1 MEDWAAKLQPSAEIL
16 PRARFGAYLRAIPPS
31 HRVGD
36 YVHCT
41 GRIVNIFF
49 KRLLPMSEVYHLFDC
64 SLPTI
69 LKPLEDVHFGP
80 RFPPPSALPPPPS
93 IVCLVGHVDDPLPRS
108 PRPDQRDHR
117 RAQPRVPI
125 RAMKMKGTRRH
136 VIVMSCQWEVAGPIP
151 AVMLSSGPRAF
162 RWSTAWPH
170 AGQAPGPST

>member
-80 RFPPPSALPPPPS
+80 RFPPPPPSPLPPPLFVLSDMLTTHYPEA
-93 IVCLVGHVDDPLPRS
+93 R
-108 PRPDQRDHR
+108 
-117 RAQPRVPI
+117 
-125 RAMKMKGTRRH
+125 
-136 VIVMSCQWEVAGPIP
+136 GPINEII
-151 AVMLSSGPRAF
+151 AVLNLESQSEL
-162 RWSTAWPH
+162 
-170 AGQAPGPST
+170 

>member
-1 MEDWAAKLQPSAEIL
+1 MSSGDRGICPDVPYADGRREGHACGEFSRARSRDAHTYHISLLEQTEHNAFLRPPAPPPREHHCCQRCWLCDGPMEDWAAKLQPSAEIL

-41 GRIVNIFF
+41 GRIINIFF

-80 RFPPPSALPPPPS
+80 RFPPLRPPPS
-93 IVCLVGHVDDPLPRS
+93 PLHCL
-108 PRPDQRDHR
+108 
-117 RAQPRVPI
+117 
-125 RAMKMKGTRRH
+125 
-136 VIVMSCQWEVAGPIP
+136 SC
-151 AVMLSSGPRAF
+151 R
-162 RWSTAWPH
+162 TC
-170 AGQAPGPST
+170 